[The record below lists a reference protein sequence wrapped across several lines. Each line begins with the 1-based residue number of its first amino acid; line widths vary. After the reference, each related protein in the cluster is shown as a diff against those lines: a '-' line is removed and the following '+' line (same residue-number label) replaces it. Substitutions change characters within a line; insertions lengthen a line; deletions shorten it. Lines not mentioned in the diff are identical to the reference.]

1 MSQQDLNRLLR
12 QWGLKANEA
21 RVMQTAWQQ
30 ARGLYVHEIVTLTKL
45 KRSTI
50 DLVLAR
56 LVERGL
62 LIRQKIDR
70 RYLYVPDAIDRLLE
84 RQTQQIELLENLKPL
99 FDSWQHGQMVPA
111 ARMYEGIDG
120 VSDVYREMLAVIGPL
135 TPDKRVIMSIES
147 GVDILRLRP
156 DLDKFFIRQ
165 RVKKQISIRIIA
177 PYASNAL
184 EPYQINPKKLR
195 DCRYFEAA
203 PKDFAMAMYFYGDR
217 VALVSLRSPLQAIVL
232 QHPVIIGSLRTVY
245 ELLWGSLK

>member
-12 QWGLKANEA
+12 QWGLKPNEA

-62 LIRQKIDR
+62 MIRQKIDR
-70 RYLYVPDAIDRLLE
+70 RYLYVPESIDRLLE
-84 RQTQQIELLENLKPL
+84 KQTQQIELLENLKPL
-99 FDSWQHGQMVPA
+99 FDGWQHGQMVPA
-111 ARMYEGIDG
+111 ARLYEGLDG
-120 VSDVYREMLAVIGPL
+120 ISDVYREILAVLGPL
-135 TPDKRVIMSIES
+135 PLQQRVLLSVES

-156 DLDKFFIRQ
+156 DLEKFFIRQ
-165 RVKKQISIRIIA
+165 RVKKQIAIRIVA
-177 PYASNAL
+177 PRASSAL

-203 PKDFAMAMYFYGDR
+203 PKDFAMALYFYNDR
-217 VALVSLRSPLQAIVL
+217 VALISLRSPLQAIVL
-232 QHPVIIGSLRTVY
+232 QHPVITGSLRTVF
-245 ELLWGSLK
+245 ELLWSSLG